1 MAVLAEMYSVIL
13 RNSRIEAHYPGGL
26 DGYRS
31 ACPNSTFCSDGEV
44 CRIGFMALTDA
55 EALLDS
61 LEAVGL
67 GKDSGDLA
75 LLDES
80 QGLLQPCDWL
90 ALGRIEGMPA
100 AALIGSQL
108 EVLVAPPGWSP
119 SQGKAKHLTK
129 EDLQRDYELIG
140 AEDGAE
146 TYRNRATGE
155 LVYVGRVQPPK
166 T

>member
-1 MAVLAEMYSVIL
+1 MAVLAEMYSVIF
-13 RNSRIEAHYPGGL
+13 RNSGIEAQYPGGL

-55 EALLDS
+55 ETFLDS
-61 LEAVGL
+61 LKAVGIR
-67 GKDSGDLA
+67 KDSGDLA
-75 LLDES
+75 LTD
-80 QGLLQPCDWL
+80 QNHGLLQPCDWL
-90 ALGRIEGMPA
+90 ALGRMDVIPT

-108 EVLVAPPGWSP
+108 QVLVAPPGWSP
-119 SQGKAKHLTK
+119 SRGKAKYLTE
-129 EDLQRDYELIG
+129 EDLQRDYEFVG
-140 AEDGAE
+140 AEEGTE